1 VSPKTRGR
9 RCRRNEV
16 GPVSDRAEIDRAL
29 VGSSAAPFAVEV
41 EKGAIRRF
49 AEAIG
54 EGVQIYF
61 DEAVARSLGYQGI
74 VAPPTFPT
82 TFRPPAKPAW
92 VRGLD
97 EGRILAGE
105 QGFHYRR
112 PIYAGDRLQCELRL
126 TDVQDKRSSK
136 GTMELMVQELIV
148 TSSSGD
154 LVCVNRRV
162 VIYRGTT
169 VNLAQGAAS

>member
-1 VSPKTRGR
+1 M
-9 RCRRNEV
+9 
-16 GPVSDRAEIDRAL
+16 SDRAEIDRAL
-29 VGSSAAPFAVEV
+29 IGSSAAPFVVEV

-54 EGVQIYF
+54 ENAAIYF
-61 DEAVARSLGYQGI
+61 DEAVARSLGYLGL

-82 TFRPPAKPAW
+82 TFRPPSKPAW
-92 VRGLD
+92 VLGLD

-105 QGFHYRR
+105 QGVRYQR
-112 PIYAGDRLQCELRL
+112 PIVAGDRLQCELRL

-136 GTMELMVQELIV
+136 GTMELMVQDLIV
-148 TSSSGD
+148 TSASGD

-162 VIYRGTT
+162 VIYRGAT
-169 VNLAQGAAS
+169 VTLAQGAAS

>member
-1 VSPKTRGR
+1 
-9 RCRRNEV
+9 
-16 GPVSDRAEIDRAL
+16 VSDRTEIDRAL
-29 VGSSAAPFAVEV
+29 IGSSAVPFAVEV

-54 EGVQIYF
+54 ESAQLYF

-92 VRGLD
+92 VLGLD

-105 QGFHYRR
+105 QGFRYQR

-136 GTMELMVQELIV
+136 GNMELMIQDLIV
-148 TSSSGD
+148 TSPSGD

-162 VIYRGTT
+162 VIYRGLAT
-169 VNLAQGAAS
+169 NLAEGAAS